1 MNNFFL
7 SFLAMAALIVSCNAP
22 EPADKGA
29 EKTTSDA
36 PVMMTSLSDG
46 VYQLNKVKPKVVWSA
61 YKLTGEGHNGTLHV
75 ESGKYKIIGGQLKE
89 GIVIFDMSRIA
100 VTDLTGDDKENLE
113 NHLRSGDFF
122 NVEEHPKAILKVS
135 SITKS
140 GDQAIL
146 NGNLTMNGI
155 AVDYNIPVEVIEAD
169 VPGGRRGLAI
179 QGKFELD
186 RTKHNIVYRSQT
198 FDDKLDWF
206 IRDIVTVGF
215 STIGIPMMK

>member
-29 EKTTSDA
+29 EQTTSDA

>member
-1 MNNFFL
+1 MKQFFL
-7 SFLAMAALIVSCNAP
+7 PTLALAALMLSCSTP
-22 EPADKGA
+22 ESVDNGA
-29 EKTTSDA
+29 ASPTGDTQAMTTGL
-36 PVMMTSLSDG
+36 TDG

-61 YKLTGEGHNGTLHV
+61 YKLTGEGHNGTLHI
-75 ESGKYKIIGGQLKE
+75 ESGKFKIVEGQVAE
-89 GIVIFDMSRIA
+89 GVVIFDMSRIE
-100 VTDLTGDDKENLE
+100 VTDLTGDSKERLE

-122 NVEEHPKAILKVS
+122 NVEEHPKAALNVS
-135 SITKS
+135 SINKN

-146 NGNLTMNGI
+146 NGTLTMNGM
-155 AVDYNIPVEVIEAD
+155 AVEYNIPVEVIEAD
-169 VPGGRRGLAI
+169 VPGGVKGLAI